1 MFSVFLTTNP
11 YTLTPISVVEVKR
24 KKAESFESLLRRFSR
39 RLQQSGKALEVR
51 KLRFHADK
59 PNKTKLKESAL
70 RRLQIREK
78 REYLIRVGQLKE
90 ETRPVN
96 KRR

>member
-1 MFSVFLTTNP
+1 M
-11 YTLTPISVVEVKR
+11 VEVKR

-51 KLRFHADK
+51 KLRFRASK

-78 REYLIRVGQLKE
+78 REYLIKVGQLKE
-90 ETRPVN
+90 ETKQATN
-96 KRR
+96 KRRS